1 MFQEKTMYRK
11 LECGCAYEI
20 VGNAFGKY
28 YEDTLRKF
36 IECKEC
42 YEKRNKEE
50 SFEEKDGDN
59 ELKSKLFQEIQEN
72 DDDWFSGNGNSC
84 FLFMKG

>member
-11 LECGCAYEI
+11 LDCGCAYEI
-20 VGNAFGKY
+20 LGNAFGKY
-28 YEDTLRKF
+28 YEDTLTKF

-42 YEKRNKEE
+42 YNRNKEE
-50 SFEEKDGDN
+50 NVEENERDT

-72 DDDWFSGNGNSC
+72 SDYWFSGYGNSC

>member
-1 MFQEKTMYRK
+1 MFQQKTMYRK
-11 LECGCAYEI
+11 LDCGCAYEI

-28 YEDTLRKF
+28 YEDTLTKF

-42 YEKRNKEE
+42 YGKIKENEQEE
-50 SFEEKDGDN
+50 SEVDTEI
-59 ELKSKLFQEIQEN
+59 KSKLFEEIQEN
-72 DDDWFSGNGNSC
+72 DENWFSGVGNSC